1 MLAELLVQAQQHHDQ
16 EATLHVLESFIPKIK
31 ASLRQVPADYQ
42 DDLKQELYVK
52 MIEVIQTF
60 DISELNENLE
70 RGCKKRASFLFIY
83 M

>member
-16 EATLHVLESFIPKIK
+16 EATLHILESFTPKIK
-31 ASLRQVPADYQ
+31 ASLRQVSADHR

-60 DISELNENLE
+60 DIRGDQKKMKSRLLLNEVNAL
-70 RGCKKRASFLFIY
+70 L
-83 M
+83 

>member
-1 MLAELLVQAQQHHDQ
+1 MFAQLLVQAQRDKDS
-16 EATLHVLESFIPKIK
+16 EATLHILESFTPKIK

-60 DISELNENLE
+60 DISEL
-70 RGCKKRASFLFIY
+70 K
-83 M
+83 

>member
-16 EATLHVLESFIPKIK
+16 EATLHILESFTPKIK
-31 ASLRQVPADYQ
+31 ASLRQVSADHR

-60 DISELNENLE
+60 DI
-70 RGCKKRASFLFIY
+70 RGDQKK
-83 M
+83 